1 VIFIFYMKYLITES
15 QINNLI
21 FLYLDGQGLVQTEKD
36 NKIYFKKFDGD
47 NISQIVYDTEREV
60 CKLGNGVINQVS
72 DFFSMD
78 KSDSKELIGK
88 WVEKTL
94 KMNVSSIKP
103 LSAAQTR
110 VGGIWS

>member
-1 VIFIFYMKYLITES
+1 MKYIITES

-21 FLYLDGQGLVQTEKD
+21 FLYLDGQGFVQTEKD
-36 NKIYFKKFDGD
+36 DKIHFKKSDGD
-47 NISQIVYDTEREV
+47 NTSLIVYDTESEV
-60 CKLGNGVINQVS
+60 CKLSHRVINQVS
-72 DFFSMD
+72 DFFSID

-103 LSAAQTR
+103 LVAAQKR